1 MFATTTLRINSSLFC
16 FLAQYFLAQ
25 LVLFAV
31 LVAAAPSTYARS
43 IFDAELDLSLSVV
56 TPAGKESPVIENK
69 FGFATSFPRP
79 RDNAGDLTGQPNP
92 VENWDL
98 FALQGGTAVQKPNPF
113 VAKGKK
119 VTHGRGLKFHVGGE
133 TDAFVPGD
141 YSEGEGWASGRT
153 RIRLGNFTGHEGLPP
168 AEAIQV
174 NLQLN
179 ATGIAK
185 AQAVNGDASFDWASA
200 KYFYELT
207 SAATGA
213 VLASSPGGPAG
224 HLATSEEGDLAA
236 GIANAAQQNIVPVN
250 LPSNSFTEIDLFGH
264 VYASG
269 FSDVT
274 AGPPPAVAP
283 GWAAPFQQRANQL
296 FPDADMDLGSLDDW
310 GPLFGDVVGHGSWLV
325 ADVAGVNGS
334 DPLATSGNDTVFT
347 TQIATNPNQL
357 QDLEISV
364 ETPVGD
370 YTVFSFDNDVI
381 AAGGV
386 HLFDYR
392 LELGTGVGD
401 QFQGH
406 APLGQDGQ
414 LQFLLEGS
422 SADRQ
427 IEQTGTFELVDG
439 NDPVSLHTLQFLGEL
454 SPGQGAQFQT
464 QILVHD
470 SVDGVTDGM
479 ARLTLRHL
487 TEGIAGDYN
496 GDYVVDQGDYDLWK
510 ETFGSD
516 DGLAD
521 GNANGTIDAG
531 DFTLWQDHFQQNHF
545 PFTDFGGESRFG
557 ASSSAIP
564 EPATG
569 LISLLGLG
577 AVACLA
583 GRRRA

>member
-1 MFATTTLRINSSLFC
+1 M
-16 FLAQYFLAQ
+16 
-25 LVLFAV
+25 
-31 LVAAAPSTYARS
+31 
-43 IFDAELDLSLSVV
+43 
-56 TPAGKESPVIENK
+56 
-69 FGFATSFPRP
+69 
-79 RDNAGDLTGQPNP
+79 
-92 VENWDL
+92 
-98 FALQGGTAVQKPNPF
+98 
-113 VAKGKK
+113 
-119 VTHGRGLKFHVGGE
+119 
-133 TDAFVPGD
+133 
-141 YSEGEGWASGRT
+141 
-153 RIRLGNFTGHEGLPP
+153 
-168 AEAIQV
+168 
-174 NLQLN
+174 
-179 ATGIAK
+179 
-185 AQAVNGDASFDWASA
+185 
-200 KYFYELT
+200 
-207 SAATGA
+207 
-213 VLASSPGGPAG
+213 
-224 HLATSEEGDLAA
+224 TSEEGDLAA

-250 LPSNSFTEIDLFGH
+250 LPSNSFTNIDLFGH

-406 APLGQDGQ
+406 DPLGQDGQ

-577 AVACLA
+577 ASCLPGGSSSCLGRSTQTAPLAVCVGWLA
-583 GRRRA
+583 GWLVRTGILGSTARHHPCRSTATRCGRAPIKMGEESWSRFFCTSGLISSCVATSLRGERVSGVFFIGPGVAYNTPHRL